1 MQIFNTIKG
10 ISGFL
15 ENYRCV
21 NPDKKVAFVPTMG
34 FLHEGHLSLFRKA
47 KETGD
52 LVVVSIFVNPIQFN
66 NKEDYEKY
74 PVNTEKDISLAEHE
88 GVDVCFLPG
97 VQEIYGDQT
106 SDLIQLRYPDL
117 MNRLCGKT
125 RPGHFEGV
133 LLIVHNLFTWIK
145 PHYAVFGCKDY
156 QQLILIQRM
165 TRDLHLDVE
174 IIAMPIIREKDGLAM
189 SSRNARLSPENRKD
203 ATVLSQS
210 LLAIRDAWKKNPD
223 IRVKDLKGIYEKYL
237 GSLRVDYAGIYHPH
251 TLDDLPEDAI
261 VTQGLAAVAAYC
273 GEVRLIDNMF
283 MGGNCGG

>member
-47 KETGD
+47 REVGD
-52 LVVVSIFVNPIQFN
+52 LVVVSIFVNPAQFN

-74 PVNTEKDISLAEHE
+74 PVNTENDISLAENE
-88 GVDVCFLPG
+88 GVDVLFHPG
-97 VQEIYGDQT
+97 VQEIYGDQST
-106 SDLIQLRYPDL
+106 NLIQLRYPD
-117 MNRLCGKT
+117 MMSRLCGKT

-133 LLIVHNLFTWIK
+133 LLIVHNLFVWIK
-145 PHYAVFGCKDY
+145 PQYAVFGCKDY
-156 QQLILIQRM
+156 QQLLLIQKM
-165 TRDLHLDVE
+165 NKDLHLEVE
-174 IIAMPIIREKDGLAM
+174 IIPIPIIREKDGLAM

-203 ATVLSQS
+203 AIVISRS
-210 LLAIRDAWKKNPD
+210 LAAIRDAWEKNPR
-223 IRVKDLKGIYEKYL
+223 ILVKEMKGIYEKYL
-237 GSLRVDYAGIYHPH
+237 GSVQVDYAGIYDPR
-251 TLDDLPEDAI
+251 TLEDLPDDAI
-261 VTQGLAAVAAYC
+261 VTQGLAAVAVYC
-273 GEVRLIDNMF
+273 GDVRLIDNMF